1 MATVFYGQDPCDD
14 QNAIIFHTPCGDEF
28 QLCMDRYELENHNTI
43 ELQVH
48 TNDIGQI
55 DKCASYICSPC
66 SHGTLEK
73 MPSPNCNYMY
83 TPDDGFY
90 GNDTFYYTLV
100 INDSCSDDP
109 CEGKIWTV
117 KSRYTGSNGL
127 YVKATYKNAN
137 EWIPFDD
144 VYNLQWGD
152 YFTIDGSSLP
162 VSQANWKYKFY
173 EPEGT
178 DGCVGEDCL
187 VEEVIVHTSCSEEIF
202 GKNYGLFRVVSGCT
216 AGPND
221 GLDCQE
227 NLPSFVQENN
237 EGSGNIITTQYQD
250 TTMVVITVPIIL
262 SIEISDFK
270 AIATRHG
277 NLISWDIESVI
288 NEDYI
293 EIQKSYS
300 ETNFEPIARVSP
312 IRLGL
317 NTYIDTDVKNG
328 ANTYYRLAI
337 VSLDGNIKY
346 SEMIG
351 VIRHDISNMK
361 IYPNPTNND
370 IIIDTGN
377 EDVKV
382 VEIAII
388 DMTGKMITRKTLPP
402 SSHQLVQLSNYDL
415 IIGIY
420 VVQISTDD
428 GQTVSKELMYHKE
441 LDK

>member
-1 MATVFYGQDPCDD
+1 M
-14 QNAIIFHTPCGDEF
+14 
-28 QLCMDRYELENHNTI
+28 
-43 ELQVH
+43 
-48 TNDIGQI
+48 
-55 DKCASYICSPC
+55 
-66 SHGTLEK
+66 
-73 MPSPNCNYMY
+73 
-83 TPDDGFY
+83 
-90 GNDTFYYTLV
+90 
-100 INDSCSDDP
+100 
-109 CEGKIWTV
+109 
-117 KSRYTGSNGL
+117 
-127 YVKATYKNAN
+127 
-137 EWIPFDD
+137 
-144 VYNLQWGD
+144 
-152 YFTIDGSSLP
+152 
-162 VSQANWKYKFY
+162 
-173 EPEGT
+173 
-178 DGCVGEDCL
+178 
-187 VEEVIVHTSCSEEIF
+187 
-202 GKNYGLFRVVSGCT
+202 
-216 AGPND
+216 
-221 GLDCQE
+221 
-227 NLPSFVQENN
+227 
-237 EGSGNIITTQYQD
+237 
-250 TTMVVITVPIIL
+250 
-262 SIEISDFK
+262 
-270 AIATRHG
+270 
-277 NLISWDIESVI
+277 
-288 NEDYI
+288 
-293 EIQKSYS
+293 
-300 ETNFEPIARVSP
+300 SP